1 MAQLFHLSIEKCQFT
16 SSEVDIALVGF
27 LKGGNLMDNG
37 IEGDPSDALRFTQK
51 TAGLSAR
58 FALLFPAPSPSVKE

>member
-1 MAQLFHLSIEKCQFT
+1 M
-16 SSEVDIALVGF
+16 DIALVGF

-37 IEGDPSDALRFTQK
+37 VEGDPCDAVRFTQK

-58 FALLFPAPSPSVKE
+58 FVLLFPGPSPSVKK